1 MREPLFSLVAI
12 SVLTL
17 SPGFDLNYLYQDE
30 ETSILRFVVVV
41 VVVLLLI
48 DELMMRGVVTLEA
61 S

>member
-30 ETSILRFVVVV
+30 ETSILRFV
-41 VVVLLLI
+41 LLLI